1 MNLRSFIV
9 VVACALASVAVEAP
23 LHAQTGEKSGNELG
37 LYLNPIAMR
46 IGNSVADHGTYAFL
60 GQYSKS
66 QIFYGVN
73 MGVYYD
79 LKIPYP
85 FKVGLELRDSY
96 LHGSGAVLNNFLV
109 GVRLVSRPLDDH
121 FKVYIEPFLG
131 DGKSGAPFTVF
142 RIGKIEYG
150 AFAGVDYQTHKHI
163 DFRLLEVGY
172 ASLDTISSETVGG
185 TGAVPSSN
193 ILSFT
198 SGLVFRFP

>member
-1 MNLRSFIV
+1 MNLRSLIV
-9 VVACALASVAVEAP
+9 VVACALAPVAFEAP
-23 LHAQTGEKSGNELG
+23 LQAQTG

-46 IGNSVADHGTYAFL
+46 ISNSVADHGTFAFL

-73 MGVYYD
+73 FGVYHD
-79 LKIPYP
+79 FAVPNYP

-109 GVRLVSRPLDDH
+109 GVRLASNVFDNH
-121 FKVYIEPFLG
+121 FKVYLEPFFG

-142 RIGKIEYG
+142 RIGKVEYG
-150 AFAGVDYQTHKHI
+150 AFAGIDYATHKHI
-163 DFRLLEVGY
+163 DFRLIEIGY
-172 ASLDTISSETVGG
+172 ASLITASSETIGG
-185 TGAVPSSN
+185 TGAVPASN

-198 SGLVFRFP
+198 SGIVFRFP

>member
-1 MNLRSFIV
+1 MNVRSLIV
-9 VVACALASVAVEAP
+9 VIASALAPVALSAP
-23 LHAQTGEKSGNELG
+23 LQAQTG

-46 IGNSVADHGTYAFL
+46 ISNTVADKGTFAFL
-60 GQYSKS
+60 GQNSTS

-73 MGVYYD
+73 FGAYHD
-79 LKIPYP
+79 FIIPYP

-96 LHGSGAVLNNFLV
+96 LHGAGAVLNNFLI
-109 GVRLVSRPLDDH
+109 GVRLASKPFQNHL
-121 FKVYIEPFLG
+121 KLYIEPFFG

-142 RIGKIEYG
+142 RIGKVEYG

-172 ASLDTISSETVGG
+172 SSLITASSETIGG
-185 TGAVPSSN
+185 TGAVPAST
-193 ILSFT
+193 IVSFT